1 MTQAEHS
8 ILPPSSADV
17 WVNCPGSVVM
27 CRQYPERAD
36 SPRSLEGTAAHDVM
50 LNMIRGTPLQVGTLA
65 KNGIAVTQ
73 EMVESAELFVDVF
86 PAEASQ
92 PGGVLQAEKRVACPS
107 IHPECWGTL
116 DGSTY
121 WRNSLDIGDLK
132 FGHMFVDEYENM
144 QPVCYASGE
153 LDALHFDWSGASG
166 DLPVNLTIVQPRCYS
181 GGGSVR
187 TWRTSALALK
197 PYIVR
202 LNAAAAEAL
211 GPSPRICAG
220 EWCNFCSAIHACPS
234 AQRAVGTAVGIAYA
248 ALPSPMTPEAL
259 GLMLRRVQAAADMLK
274 AMKGGLEEEAEALI
288 RSGTSVPGFQLQPG
302 RGKTDWN
309 KSVDEI
315 VALGDMFGID
325 LRKAGTKT
333 PLQATKI
340 LAEAGID
347 GSVIS
352 GYSSQVSGG
361 LQLVQS
367 DVSQL
372 RRVFS

>member
-1 MTQAEHS
+1 
-8 ILPPSSADV
+8 
-17 WVNCPGSVVM
+17 
-27 CRQYPERAD
+27 
-36 SPRSLEGTAAHDVM
+36 
-50 LNMIRGTPLQVGTLA
+50 
-65 KNGIAVTQ
+65 
-73 EMVESAELFVDVF
+73 
-86 PAEASQ
+86 
-92 PGGVLQAEKRVACPS
+92 
-107 IHPECWGTL
+107 
-116 DGSTY
+116 
-121 WRNSLDIGDLK
+121 
-132 FGHMFVDEYENM
+132 
-144 QPVCYASGE
+144 
-153 LDALHFDWSGASG
+153 
-166 DLPVNLTIVQPRCYS
+166 
-181 GGGSVR
+181 
-187 TWRTSALALK
+187 
-197 PYIVR
+197 
-202 LNAAAAEAL
+202 
-211 GPSPRICAG
+211 
-220 EWCNFCSAIHACPS
+220 
-234 AQRAVGTAVGIAYA
+234 
-248 ALPSPMTPEAL
+248 MTPEAL